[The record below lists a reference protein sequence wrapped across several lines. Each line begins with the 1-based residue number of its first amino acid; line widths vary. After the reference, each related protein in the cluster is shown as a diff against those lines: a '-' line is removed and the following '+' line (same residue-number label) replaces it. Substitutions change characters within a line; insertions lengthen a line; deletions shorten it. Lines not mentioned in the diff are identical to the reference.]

1 MGLMPQN
8 FFPSLDK
15 PYFRADVFYPDG
27 YSIRDVETEMKK
39 VEAHLMQQPEVKRV
53 SVTFGSTPLRYYLAS
68 TSVGPKPNFA
78 NILVEVTDS
87 KYTKK
92 QEENLDSL
100 YEGQLSQ
107 CHHPYHVVQALS
119 CCRCRH

>member
-1 MGLMPQN
+1 MVARTHTTSLSTTKIRLHPQHTDTQEALTLGSITALFILSLIVMGLMPQN

-27 YSIRDVETEMKK
+27 YSIREVETEMKK

-68 TSVGPKPNFA
+68 TSVRPQ
-78 NILVEVTDS
+78 T
-87 KYTKK
+87 
-92 QEENLDSL
+92 
-100 YEGQLSQ
+100 
-107 CHHPYHVVQALS
+107 
-119 CCRCRH
+119 